1 MVLRDQTEGLK
12 GLLAGLTYEIADI
25 KMLPIVKMYLLLNEE
40 TMPIY

>member
-1 MVLRDQTEGLK
+1 MVLRDQTEGRE

-40 TMPIY
+40 TMLVY